1 MRYLKQDQHFVVM
14 ATHPDKPNWG
24 PQARGRKLHLA
35 TSHRKKLKTLCNMLV
50 VEGVP
55 SDSYMADREV
65 CLTCQA
71 KVKEV
76 IKKRFDGV
84 TYSFTINTD
93 ASHYAAHGGIA
104 AWACWIKSSHY
115 LVKNAG
121 VFPEGVPNS
130 AVAELLA
137 VEQALLLLDKLIDTE
152 PFLQHQLEHGKV
164 LVYFNT
170 DSLFTVQALN
180 GTIKRKVYAEI
191 IDRVRA
197 LAARYEINPRHVKG
211 HTKGNVAREWVNNW
225 CDKQARGLAS
235 KRLGELNGRPKATE
249 KI

>member
-1 MRYLKQDQHFVVM
+1 MRILKENQHFVVM
-14 ATHPDKPNWG
+14 ATHPDKPSFA

-35 TSHRKKLKTLCNMLV
+35 TSHRKRNKTLCNMLV
-50 VEGVP
+50 VEGVATG
-55 SDSYMADREV
+55 SYMADRDM
-65 CLTCQA
+65 CLTCTRKA
-71 KVKEV
+71 TET
-76 IKKRFDGV
+76 IKQRFDGV

-93 ASHYAAHGGIA
+93 ASHYMAHGGIA

-115 LVKNAG
+115 LIKNAG

-137 VEQALLLLDKLIDTE
+137 VEQALLLLDQLINTE
-152 PFLQHQLEHGKV
+152 QFLQHQLEHGKI
-164 LVYFNT
+164 LIFFNT

-180 GTIKRKVYAEI
+180 GNIKRKVYGEI

-197 LAARYEINPRHVKG
+197 LASRYEINPRHVKG
-211 HTKGNVAREWVNNW
+211 HTKGTVAREWVNNW

-235 KRLGELNGRPKATE
+235 ARLEELNGRPKAAE
-249 KI
+249 KV

>member
-14 ATHPDKPNWG
+14 ATHPDNPNWG
-24 PQARGRKLHLA
+24 GQARGRKLHLA
-35 TSHRKKLKTLCNMLV
+35 TTHRKKLKTLCNMLV
-50 VEGVP
+50 VDGVP
-55 SDSYMADREV
+55 NDGYQSTRAM
-65 CLTCQA
+65 CLTCQS

-93 ASHYAAHGGIA
+93 ASHYMAHGGVA

-115 LVKNAG
+115 LVKDAG

-137 VEQALLLLDKLIDTE
+137 VEQALLLLDKLIDSE
-152 PFLQHQLEHGKV
+152 PFLQHQLENGKI
-164 LVYFNT
+164 LIYFNT

-191 IDRVRA
+191 IERVRA
-197 LAARYEINPRHVKG
+197 LASRYEINPRHVKG
-211 HTKGNVAREWVNNW
+211 HTRGEVAREWVNNW

-235 KRLGELNGRPKATE
+235 ARMGELNGTKTSR
-249 KI
+249 